1 MSAKKIIFLFSHLIP
16 SKKDF
21 FFSRQITITKIEAM
35 STGKAHYGS
44 WKGPKA
50 GSRQR
55 ALARNPTGLGRA
67 LQNNQKKSKKPQG
80 YVDSDGNFKYTTD
93 LGEGTPNSTE
103 PGWVKLRSVTAERP
117 LDEFLSTAELASTDF
132 TTERTQNIRI
142 IQAGGTVP
150 ATGSGST
157 LPYSKFSAH
166 NPYLLSLEERRALDK
181 VHQEKK
187 NRLTVPRRPQWSSG
201 TSAHE
206 LDRAEKEAFLEWRR
220 GLAVL
225 QDNDDLLLTPFER
238 NIEVWRQLWRVVER
252 SDLVVQIVDARNPL
266 FFRSVD
272 LEAYVKE
279 LDNGR
284 KKNLLLINKSD
295 LLTEQQRESWANYFK
310 TKNIKFAFF
319 SAFTS
324 LTLQEEAKEKAE
336 AEGETA
342 DASEEEVEEVK
353 REPMTAEQLEK
364 NPVHILTVEEL
375 EELFLSEAP
384 AKLQSS
390 DQPKTKYSDSLQ
402 IGLVGY
408 PNVGK
413 SSTINALIGAKK
425 VSVSSTPGKTK
436 HFQTIMLS
444 PTVVLCDCPGLVFPN
459 FATTDA
465 ELVCNGV
472 LPIDQL
478 REYTAP
484 TALVTQRIP
493 KFFLEALY
501 GISIFTRPIAD
512 GGSGIPTAEELL
524 NAYARAR
531 GYMRSG
537 QGNPD
542 ESRAARYV
550 LKDYI
555 NARLLFV
562 HPPPTYLDEIENGE
576 NLDPDAA
583 SAKFNSQ
590 LYNIDNIPETR
601 RVQILTAIAKSR
613 HGENANMSQ
622 VDTTD
627 IDLAAE
633 LENLKFSQHDPRA
646 SSSTGL
652 TAVAT
657 ASTAAVYSAGATLD
671 RDFFSMAS
679 ARDHQARPFHKQQ
692 TQQGNGKK
700 HNKMNKKKKGKT
712 GAGEGYHATYS
723 DFY

>member
-1 MSAKKIIFLFSHLIP
+1 MG
-16 SKKDF
+16 D
-21 FFSRQITITKIEAM
+21 
-35 STGKAHYGS
+35 G
-44 WKGPKA
+44 
-50 GSRQR
+50 
-55 ALARNPTGLGRA
+55 
-67 LQNNQKKSKKPQG
+67 
-80 YVDSDGNFKYTTD
+80 VD
-93 LGEGTPNSTE
+93 PNE

-142 IQAGGTVP
+142 IQAGGTP
-150 ATGSGST
+150 NAPPTPGAPSNSGST

-166 NPYLLSLEERRALDK
+166 NPYLLSLDERRALDK
-181 VHQEKK
+181 IHSQNKS
-187 NRLTVPRRPQWSSG
+187 RLTVPRRPVWDSSM
-201 TSAHE
+201 TAHE

-266 FFRSVD
+266 FFRSID
-272 LEAYVKE
+272 LENYVKE
-279 LDNGR
+279 LDGGR
-284 KKNLLLINKSD
+284 KKNLLLINKAD
-295 LLTEQQRESWANYFK
+295 LLTFEQRKSWAEYFNEK
-310 TKNIKFAFF
+310 GIRYAFF
-319 SAFTS
+319 SAFTA
-324 LTLQEEAKEKAE
+324 LTLQEAEKENSEE
-336 AEGETA
+336 AE
-342 DASEEEVEEVK
+342 DSDSDSEEENSEDESEDEEEQK
-353 REPMTAEQLEK
+353 EEPKEESKEEKPAHEPMTAERLAA
-364 NPVHILTVEEL
+364 NPFHILTVEEL

-384 AKLQSS
+384 AKLQGPN
-390 DQPKTKYSDSLQ
+390 QTQNKYSNALQ

-465 ELVCNGV
+465 DLVCNGV

-493 KFFLEALY
+493 KYFLEAIY

-512 GGSGIPTAEELL
+512 GGSGIPTAEEFL

-531 GYMRSG
+531 GFMRSG

-542 ESRAARYV
+542 ESRAARYI
-550 LKDYI
+550 LKDYV
-555 NARLLFV
+555 NAKLLFV
-562 HPPPTYLDEIENGE
+562 HPPPTYTPADANIT
-576 NLDPDAA
+576 DPDAVA
-583 SAKFNSQ
+583 NAFNSQ
-590 LYNIDNIPETR
+590 LYNLASIPEQR
-601 RVQILTAIAKSR
+601 RAQILLAIAHSR
-613 HGENANMSQ
+613 FGENATASQ
-622 VDTTD
+622 VDVATV
-627 IDLAAE
+627 DLAAE
-633 LENLKFSQHDPRA
+633 LESLKFSRHDPRLA
-646 SSSTGL
+646 ATGL
-652 TAVAT
+652 SALPT
-657 ASTAAVYSAGATLD
+657 ASTAAVYSAGASLD
-671 RDFFSMAS
+671 RDFFAVAG
-679 ARDHQARPFHKQQ
+679 AREHQALPFHKQQ
-692 TQQGNGKK
+692 LQKGNNNKK
-700 HNKMNKKKKGKT
+700 HNKMNKKKKGKLL
-712 GAGEGYHATYS
+712 AGGEHSYSSTYS